1 MNNPLEQS
9 DGNSRNN
16 QLGYSG
22 LSSLCLNY
30 IECIQVIKSGNPPQ
44 SFQEA
49 NSKIQGIVDSPS
61 FPSLFMFI
69 LFLYCNY

>member
-16 QLGYSG
+16 QLGSSG
-22 LSSLCLNY
+22 LSPLCLNY

-49 NSKIQGIVDSPS
+49 NSKIQSIVDSPS

-69 LFLYCNY
+69 LFLYFNY